1 MTHKDTLAYKGY
13 LGETTFDKDAKL
25 FYGRVI
31 NTRDT
36 ITFQSDDAKQLEQ
49 EFQASVDT
57 YLEFCRELGEPPEKP
72 YSGKFVLRLSPEG
85 HRAVALAAQIAN
97 QSLNT
102 WAAQHLVK
110 HAEHELQQTNCD

>member
-1 MTHKDTLAYKGY
+1 MSKPNILTYKGY
-13 LGETTFDKDAKL
+13 VGEISFDKDAKV

-36 ITFQSDDAKQLEQ
+36 ITFQSDDAKNLEK
-49 EFQASVDT
+49 EFQVSVDT
-57 YLEFCRELGEPPEKP
+57 YLDFCQELGESPEKP

-102 WAAQHLVK
+102 WAAKHLVK
-110 HAEHELQQTNCD
+110 SAEQELQENH